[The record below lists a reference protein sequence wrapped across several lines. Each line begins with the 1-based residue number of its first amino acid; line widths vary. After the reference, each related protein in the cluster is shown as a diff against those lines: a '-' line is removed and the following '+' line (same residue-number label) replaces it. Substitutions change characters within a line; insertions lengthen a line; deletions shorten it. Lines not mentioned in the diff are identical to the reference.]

1 MKGKWVMIMNRIK
14 YRLFMTLTVCG
25 FLLLGASCSKDDE
38 PVQTVEGVTVTISAQ
53 SDLQTRTTL
62 PVYNGNLNQDDGKGI
77 RGVQHVTDVYLYVF
91 EKSSGSE
98 DYICKSMQD
107 VHWSE
112 RIDRDVND
120 KLPTTTS
127 ELSYT
132 INYKFSK
139 DCIYKLVAVG
149 IDNAEPE
156 DEMQDYDGMNSA
168 LTYGL
173 PNSIGIDSNLS
184 NPITLQSGRTTDDMA
199 HSEFFTGYID
209 YNPSTQGTNLGII
222 DLWRRVAGLQVCLN
236 QIPKEVERV
245 RILLYNSQNTQVK
258 LLPSAPQK
266 SETDKKIITD
276 FITSPYGN
284 DSGNDSFN
292 EEGRVLMDKTFTKAD
307 IENVGSSG
315 VATQATYKCSMTA
328 FMLPVNIPDRELYDH
343 TLVAEFITTS
353 ITGIVGTSKKV
364 RLMKPWQNSDGLE
377 FENETDIGTGII
389 DDLDKYLF
397 PIEANHF
404 YCLGTPSNP
413 INCGDVLN

>member
-62 PVYNGNLNQDDGKGI
+62 PVYDGNLNQDDGKGF

-107 VHWSE
+107 VQWSE
-112 RIDRDVND
+112 RINRDEND
-120 KLPTTTS
+120 KLPTITS

-149 IDNAEPE
+149 IDNAESE
-156 DEMQDYDGMNSA
+156 DEMQGYDGMNSA

-173 PNSIGIDSNLS
+173 PNSIIINSNLS
-184 NPITLQSGRTTDDMA
+184 NPITLQDKKTPVDMA
-199 HSEFFTGYID
+199 HSEFFTGYIE
-209 YNPSTQGTNLGII
+209 YNPSTQGTNLGTI
-222 DLWRRVAGLQVCLN
+222 DLWRRVAGLQVCLE
-236 QIPKEVERV
+236 QIPLEVERV
-245 RILLYNSQNTQVK
+245 RILLYNSQNTKVK
-258 LLPSAPQK
+258 LLPSDPTA
-266 SETDKKIITD
+266 SGITD
-276 FITSPYGN
+276 FITSPYGGDPFN
-284 DSGNDSFN
+284 D
-292 EEGRVLMDKTFTKAD
+292 EGMVLMDKIFTD
-307 IENVGSSG
+307 DSYYPSNSSG
-315 VATQATYKCSMTA
+315 IVPDPVYKCSMTA

-364 RLMKPWQNSDGLE
+364 RLNLQNGNNLE
-377 FENETDIGTGII
+377 FEDETDIGTGII

-397 PIEANHF
+397 PIQANHF

-413 INCGDVLN
+413 IDCSEVLN

>member
-1 MKGKWVMIMNRIK
+1 
-14 YRLFMTLTVCG
+14 MTLTVCG

-62 PVYNGNLNQDDGKGI
+62 PVYDGNLNQDDGNEIK
-77 RGVQHVTDVYLYVF
+77 GVQHVTDVYLYVF

-98 DYICKSMQD
+98 DYICKSMLD
-107 VHWSE
+107 VKWSE
-112 RIDRDVND
+112 RINRDKND
-120 KLPTTTS
+120 KLPTITS

-149 IDNAEPE
+149 IDNAESE
-156 DEMQDYDGMNSA
+156 DEMQGYDGMNSA

-173 PNSIGIDSNLS
+173 PNSISSLS
-184 NPITLQSGRTTDDMA
+184 APITLQSGKTTDDMA

-209 YNPSTQGTNLGII
+209 YNPSTQGTNLETI

-245 RILLYNSQNTQVK
+245 RILLYNSQNTKVK
-258 LLPSAPQK
+258 ILPSD
-266 SETDKKIITD
+266 SNENGITD
-276 FITSPYGN
+276 FITSPYG
-284 DSGNDSFN
+284 GKPFY
-292 EEGRVLMDKTFTKAD
+292 EKGRVLMDKTFTKD
-307 IENVGSSG
+307 DLYLPEPGSG
-315 VATQATYKCSMTA
+315 VVPDYVYRCSMTA
-328 FMLPVNIPDRELYDH
+328 FMLPMNIPDRERYDY
-343 TLVAEFITTS
+343 TLVAEFVTTS

-364 RLMKPWQNSDGLE
+364 RLMKPWQNSDDLE
-377 FENETDIGTGII
+377 FGEETDIATGII
-389 DDLDKYLF
+389 DDLGKYLF

-404 YCLGTPSNP
+404 YCLGTLSNP

>member
-1 MKGKWVMIMNRIK
+1 
-14 YRLFMTLTVCG
+14 MTLTVCG

-62 PVYNGNLNQDDGKGI
+62 PVYDGNLNQDDGKGI

-91 EKSSGSE
+91 EKSSDSE
-98 DYICKSMQD
+98 DYICRSMQN
-107 VHWSE
+107 VQWRE
-112 RIDRDVND
+112 RIQRDDNN
-120 KLPTTTS
+120 KLPTDTS
-127 ELSYT
+127 VLPYT

-149 IDNAEPE
+149 IDNAEPT

-173 PNSIGIDSNLS
+173 PKSIGIDSNLN
-184 NPITLQSGRTTDDMA
+184 NPITLKGGKTTDDMA

-209 YNPSTQGTNLGII
+209 YNPSTQGTNRDTI
-222 DLWRRVAGLQVCLN
+222 DLWRRVAGLQVCLE
-236 QIPKEVERV
+236 QIPLEVERV
-245 RILLYNSQNTQVK
+245 RILLYNSQNTKVK
-258 LLPSAPQK
+258 ILPSAPTA
-266 SETDKKIITD
+266 SGITD
-276 FITSPYGN
+276 YITSPYRG
-284 DSGNDSFN
+284 DSFN
-292 EEGRVLMDKTFTKAD
+292 EEGRVLMDTTF
-307 IENVGSSG
+307 IEKGIMNLDENIRIGSSSSDY
-315 VATQATYKCSMTA
+315 QCSMTA
-328 FMLPVNIPDRELYDH
+328 FMLPMDVPDRGRYDY

-364 RLMKPWQNSDGLE
+364 RLMKPWQNSDNLQ
-377 FENETDIGTGII
+377 FEDETDIGTGII

-397 PIEANHF
+397 PIQANHF

-413 INCGDVLN
+413 IDCSKVLN

>member
-1 MKGKWVMIMNRIK
+1 
-14 YRLFMTLTVCG
+14 MTLTVCG

-91 EKSSGSE
+91 EKSSDSE
-98 DYICKSMQD
+98 DYICRSIQD
-107 VHWSE
+107 VQWRE
-112 RIDRDVND
+112 RIQRDDNN
-120 KLPTTTS
+120 KLPTKTS
-127 ELSYT
+127 VLPYT

-149 IDNAEPE
+149 IDNAKSKE
-156 DEMQDYDGMNSA
+156 EMQDYDGMNSA
-168 LTYGL
+168 STYGL
-173 PNSIGIDSNLS
+173 PYSISIDSKLS
-184 NPITLQSGRTTDDMA
+184 NPITLQEGKTQTDMA

-209 YNPSTQGTNLGII
+209 YNPSTQGTNLDII

-258 LLPSAPQK
+258 LLPSAPTE
-266 SETDKKIITD
+266 SGITD
-276 FITSPYGN
+276 FITSPYGGNRFN
-284 DSGNDSFN
+284 DDGM
-292 EEGRVLMDKTFTKAD
+292 VLMDNIFTDED
-307 IENVGSSG
+307 IVRSDFSTE
-315 VATQATYKCSMTA
+315 TATYECTMTA
-328 FMLPVNIPDRELYDH
+328 FMLPVNIPDREMYDY

-364 RLMKPWQNSDGLE
+364 RLMKPWQNSDNLQLE
-377 FENETDIGTGII
+377 DETDIGTGII

-404 YCLGTPSNP
+404 YCLGTRSNP